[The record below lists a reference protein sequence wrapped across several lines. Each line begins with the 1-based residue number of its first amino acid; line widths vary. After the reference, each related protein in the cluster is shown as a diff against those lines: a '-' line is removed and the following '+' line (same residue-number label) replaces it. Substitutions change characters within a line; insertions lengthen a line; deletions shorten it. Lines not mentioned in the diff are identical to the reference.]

1 MTAPQTPRDPATVE
15 HVPVVVVGGGPA
27 GLAAALELDAHG
39 VPSLVVE
46 PRVTVDPLRPRAKT
60 TNART
65 MTHLRRWGLADRLRA
80 AAPLPVDWAQDVVFC
95 STLLGHEVRRFEH
108 AFQLYGEPQEWSPEV
123 GQQVPQ
129 PVIEEVLREAVT
141 GSAHARLE
149 TGSRVTGIRQDD
161 DGADVTVATA
171 DGRTRTVRADL
182 VLGADGGGSV
192 VRGAVG
198 AAYEGSS
205 GEKPNLSILFRAPG
219 LAGRVPHD
227 GAVHSWVMAP
237 GAAGIVGRLDLDDT
251 WWAIVQGVD
260 VRTAGDVDPVA
271 LVQALVGEPVD
282 VEVIATDPWV
292 ARMLL
297 ADSYGTGRVLLVGD
311 AAHLNP
317 PWGGHGFNTCV
328 GDAVNAGWKAAAVLQ
343 GWGGPGL
350 LASYEAERRPVAART
365 IADAGANDRAL
376 AHHFADPLLGED
388 GPEAEVL
395 RKQTAEALQVKES
408 EFHSLGLV
416 LGYQYAG
423 SPIVSDD
430 GSDRP
435 ADDPVHYTPSA
446 RPGCLLP
453 HRWLTADRSVYDL
466 LGRGFTLLVLGD
478 ADAAP
483 VQQAAADR
491 GIPLSV
497 VRLGD
502 DDVPAG
508 SAPLEGSWGAPLLL
522 VRPDQHVAWRGG
534 DPCAAGAALV
544 RACGWPEDAHRAPTR
559 TRGLHA

>member
-1 MTAPQTPRDPATVE
+1 M
-15 HVPVVVVGGGPA
+15 
-27 GLAAALELDAHG
+27 
-39 VPSLVVE
+39 
-46 PRVTVDPLRPRAKT
+46 
-60 TNART
+60 
-65 MTHLRRWGLADRLRA
+65 RWGLADRLRT

-95 STLLGHEVRRFEH
+95 SSLLGHEVRRFRH
-108 AFQLYGEPQEWSPEV
+108 AFQLHREPQAWSPEV

-129 PVIEEVLREAVT
+129 PVIEEVLREAVA

-149 TGSRVTGIRQDD
+149 TGARVTGVHQDD
-161 DGADVTVATA
+161 DGVDVTVASE

-182 VLGADGGGSV
+182 VLGADGGASV
-192 VRGAVG
+192 VRSALGAV
-198 AAYEGSS
+198 YEGSS

-219 LAGRVPHD
+219 LAERVPFD
-227 GAVHSWVMAP
+227 DAVHAWVMAP
-237 GAAGIVGRLDLDDT
+237 GAAGIVGRLDLGDT

-260 VRTAGDVDPVA
+260 VRTADDVDPVA
-271 LVQALVGEPVD
+271 LVHALVGEPID
-282 VEVIATDPWV
+282 VEVVATDPWV

-350 LASYEAERRPVAART
+350 LQSYEAERRPVAART

-376 AHHFADPLLGED
+376 AHHFADARLGEE
-388 GPEAEVL
+388 GPDADLL
-395 RKQTAEALQVKES
+395 RKEVAEALDVKES

-416 LGYQYAG
+416 LGYQYAD
-423 SPIVSDD
+423 SPVVTDD
-430 GSDRP
+430 GSPRP
-435 ADDPVHYTPSA
+435 VDDPIHYTPSA

-453 HRWLTADRSVYDL
+453 HRWLSDGRSVYDL
-466 LGRGFTLLVLGD
+466 LGSGFTLLVLGD
-478 ADAAP
+478 GDATP
-483 VQQAAADR
+483 VCEAAAVR

-502 DDVPAG
+502 GDVEPGTA
-508 SAPLEGSWGAPLLL
+508 SLRETWEASLL
-522 VRPDQHVAWRGG
+522 VIRPDQHVAWRGE
-534 DPCAAGAALV
+534 DPAAGATALV
-544 RACGWPEDAHRAPTR
+544 RGRGWTVAGTPRHP
-559 TRGLHA
+559 

>member
-1 MTAPQTPRDPATVE
+1 MTTTPDTATVE

-27 GLAAALELDAHG
+27 GLAAALELDGHG
-39 VPSLVVE
+39 VASLVVE
-46 PRVTVDPLRPRAKT
+46 LRVTVDPLRPRAKT

-108 AFQLYGEPQEWSPEV
+108 AFQLHSEPQEWSPEV

-129 PVIEEVLREAVT
+129 PVIEEVLRAAVT

-149 TGSRVTGIRQDD
+149 TGSRVTGVRQDD
-161 DGADVTVATA
+161 DGVEVTVAGA
-171 DGRTRTVRADL
+171 DGATRTVRADL

-219 LAGRVPHD
+219 LADRVPHRN
-227 GAVHSWVMAP
+227 AVHSWVMAP
-237 GAAGIVGRLDLDDT
+237 GAAGIVGRLDLGDT

-271 LVQALVGEPVD
+271 LVHALVGEPVD
-282 VEVIATDPWV
+282 VEVVATDPWV

-343 GWGGPGL
+343 GWGGPDL
-350 LASYEAERRPVAART
+350 LPSYEAERRPVAART

-376 AHHFADPLLGED
+376 AHHFADPRLGAD
-388 GPEAEVL
+388 GAEADLL
-395 RKQTAEALQVKES
+395 RKETAEALQVKES
-408 EFHSLGLV
+408 EFSSLGLV
-416 LGYQYAG
+416 LGYQYAD
-423 SPIVSDD
+423 SPLVSDD
-430 GSDRP
+430 GSAP
-435 ADDPVHYTPSA
+435 PVDDPVRYTPSA

-453 HRWLTADRSVYDL
+453 HRWLSGDRSVYDL
-466 LGRGFTLLVLGD
+466 LGRGFTVLAL
-478 ADAAP
+478 ADTDVEP
-483 VQQAAADR
+483 VRRAAADR
-491 GIPLSV
+491 GIPLTV

-502 DDVPAG
+502 DDVPPGA
-508 SAPLEGSWGAPLLL
+508 APLRDTWGAPLLL

-534 DPCAAGAALV
+534 DPGAAAAALV
-544 RACGWPEDAHRAPTR
+544 RACGWHEDARDASPEE
-559 TRGLHA
+559 RGEDDA

>member
-1 MTAPQTPRDPATVE
+1 MTAAQTPSDPGTVE

-39 VPSLVVE
+39 VASLVVE

-108 AFQLYGEPQEWSPEV
+108 AFQLHGEPQEWAPEV

-129 PVIEEVLREAVT
+129 PVIEEVLREAVA
-141 GSAHARLE
+141 GSAHARLW
-149 TGSRVTGIRQDD
+149 TGARVTGVEQDD
-161 DGADVTVATA
+161 DGVDVTVATE
-171 DGRTRTVRADL
+171 DGRSVHLRADL

-192 VRGAVG
+192 VRGAIG

-219 LAGRVPHD
+219 LAERMPYGN
-227 GAVHSWVMAP
+227 AVHSWVMAP

-260 VRTAGDVDPVA
+260 VRTADDVDPVA
-271 LVQALVGEPVD
+271 LVHTLVGEPVD

-297 ADSYGTGRVLLVGD
+297 ADSYARGRVLLVGD

-350 LASYEAERRPVAART
+350 LPSYEAERRPVAART

-376 AHHFADPLLGED
+376 AHHFADPRLGED

-395 RKQTAEALQVKES
+395 RKETAEALQVKDS

-416 LGYQYAG
+416 LGYQYAD

-430 GSDRP
+430 DDGSGRP
-435 ADDPVHYTPSA
+435 VDDPVHYTPSA

-453 HRWLTADRSVYDL
+453 HRWLTGGRSVYDV
-466 LGRGFTLLVLGD
+466 LGRGFTLVVLAD
-478 ADAAP
+478 ADVEA
-483 VQQAAADR
+483 VQQEAVDR

-502 DDVPAG
+502 DDVPPGTPA
-508 SAPLEGSWGAPLLL
+508 LEESWVGPLLL

-534 DPCAAGAALV
+534 DPRAATAALV
-544 RACGWPEDAHRAPTR
+544 RACGWHGDAR
-559 TRGLHA
+559 

>member
-1 MTAPQTPRDPATVE
+1 MTAQVPETVE
-15 HVPVVVVGGGPA
+15 RVPVVVAGGGPA

-39 VPSLVVE
+39 VASLVVE

-80 AAPLPVDWAQDVVFC
+80 AAPLPVAWAQDVVFC
-95 STLLGHEVRRFEH
+95 STLLGHEVCRFEH
-108 AFQLYGEPQEWSPEV
+108 AFQLHSEPQEWAPEV

-129 PVIEEVLREAVT
+129 PVIEEVLRAAVT
-141 GSAHARLE
+141 GSSHARLE
-149 TGSRVTGIRQDD
+149 TGARVTGVQQDD
-161 DGADVTVATA
+161 EGVDVTVAFE

-182 VLGADGGGSV
+182 VLGADGGASV
-192 VRGAVG
+192 VRTALGAV
-198 AAYEGSS
+198 YEGSS

-219 LAGRVPHD
+219 LAERVPF
-227 GAVHSWVMAP
+227 GNAVHSWVMAP
-237 GAAGIVGRLDLDDT
+237 GAAGIVGRLDLGDT

-260 VRTAGDVDPVA
+260 VRAAGEVDPVA
-271 LVQALVGEPVD
+271 LVHALVGEPID
-282 VEVIATDPWV
+282 VEVLATDPWV

-350 LASYEAERRPVAART
+350 LPSYEAERRPVAART

-376 AHHFADPLLGED
+376 AHHFADPRLADD
-388 GPEAEVL
+388 GPEADVL
-395 RKQTAEALQVKES
+395 RKETAEALQVKES

-416 LGYQYAG
+416 LGYQYAD
-423 SPIVSDD
+423 SPLVSDD

-435 ADDPVHYTPSA
+435 VDDPVRYTPAA
-446 RPGCLLP
+446 RPGWLLP
-453 HRWLTADRSVYDL
+453 HRWLTGDRSVYDL
-466 LGRGFTLLVLGD
+466 LGSGFTLLALGD
-478 ADAAP
+478 ADAGP
-483 VQQAAADR
+483 VEQVAAAR
-491 GIPLSV
+491 AVPLSV

-502 DDVPAG
+502 DDVPPGA
-508 SAPLEGSWGAPLLL
+508 AALRESWGATLLL

-534 DPCAAGAALV
+534 DPRAAATALV
-544 RACGWPEDAHRAPTR
+544 RACGWAEDAHRGPTAR
-559 TRGLHA
+559 RGLHA